1 MKSGKNE
8 TWKEEGKS
16 RAYAKR
22 VPGEYLWG
30 KEWNVR
36 KRLRLKGSPCTLV

>member
-22 VPGEYLWG
+22 VQGNFCGEKNGILERG
-30 KEWNVR
+30 
-36 KRLRLKGSPCTLV
+36 